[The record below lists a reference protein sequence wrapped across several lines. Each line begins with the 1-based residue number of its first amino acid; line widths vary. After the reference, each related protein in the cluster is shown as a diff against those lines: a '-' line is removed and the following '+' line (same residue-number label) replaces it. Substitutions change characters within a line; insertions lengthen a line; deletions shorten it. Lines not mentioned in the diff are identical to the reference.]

1 MNKYGTET
9 RLHENQLYTAT
20 LNLNGQT
27 TIVTFTSKYNPL
39 YSTLQL
45 VRGDFR
51 TLFSRFS
58 DDDINR
64 SIYLNSVLAIAIAN
78 PVLDLTKDIPFY
90 VKQYVR
96 FKTELDLMTDIIFT
110 LSTYGGSEEK
120 LLGDMKIMKEVKS
133 KDLDKLLK
141 RLEAHLAVW
150 EIQLTGI
157 KGTPTG
163 AVRAGGTV
171 FPLTAR
177 LF

>member
-1 MNKYGTET
+1 MDKYGTET
-9 RLHENQLYTAT
+9 RLLENQLYTAT
-20 LNLNGQT
+20 LNLNGET
-27 TIVTFTSKYNPL
+27 TIVTFTSKYSPL
-39 YSTLQL
+39 YSTAQL
-45 VRGDFR
+45 IRGDFR
-51 TLFSRFS
+51 VLFSTYS

-64 SIYLNSVLAIAIAN
+64 LIYLNSTLAIAIAN

-120 LLGDMKIMKEVKS
+120 LLGDMKITKEVKT

-141 RLEAHLAVW
+141 RLIAQLAVW
-150 EIQLTGI
+150 EIQLTGMH
-157 KGTPTG
+157 GTPTG
-163 AVRAGGTV
+163 AVRAKNTA
-171 FPLTAR
+171 FPLNVR